1 MIAGQSNVV
10 GVPPLPWWVK
20 VLSCVPLPVLYAV
33 CGALVFLARV
43 VLRMRLNVVR
53 ANIRDSFPELL
64 PGAQQRLVRDHYSQV
79 GQMLAEVLRGA
90 SMSRAA
96 FAQRVQVKNLA
107 LAQTLLEQ
115 GRPVLLVAAHQGN
128 WEWVLQ
134 AMALQLGFPL
144 DVGYKPIKSPAVD
157 RAMNAIRCRF
167 GAHLVP
173 AKELLGDLLQRRHIV
188 RGIAMLADQEPTTS
202 DHQHWVKFLGRDT
215 AFYMGPEQMVRATR
229 YGALFV
235 ALRRLRR
242 GYYEIEFL
250 PLSSA
255 GEQLGRGVFTE
266 RYARLV
272 EQEIVAAPSDWTW
285 GHRRWKLK
293 RSVYAD

>member
-1 MIAGQSNVV
+1 MIAGQSNAV

-20 VLSCVPLPVLYAV
+20 VLSRVPLPVLYAV
-33 CGALVFLARV
+33 FAALVFLARV
-43 VLRMRLNVVR
+43 VFRMRLGVVR
-53 ANIRDSFPELL
+53 ANIRDSFPER
-64 PGAQQRLVRDHYSQV
+64 GESQRARMVRDHYSQV

-96 FAQRVQVKNLA
+96 FAQRVRVKNLA
-107 LAQTLLEQ
+107 LAQSMLEL

-134 AMALQLGFPL
+134 AMALQLGYPL
-144 DVGYKPIKSPAVD
+144 DVGYKPIKSAAVD
-157 RAMNAIRCRF
+157 RTMNAIRCRF

-173 AKELLGDLLQRRHIV
+173 AKQLLGDLLQRRHIV

-255 GEQLGRGVFTE
+255 GEQLERGVFTE